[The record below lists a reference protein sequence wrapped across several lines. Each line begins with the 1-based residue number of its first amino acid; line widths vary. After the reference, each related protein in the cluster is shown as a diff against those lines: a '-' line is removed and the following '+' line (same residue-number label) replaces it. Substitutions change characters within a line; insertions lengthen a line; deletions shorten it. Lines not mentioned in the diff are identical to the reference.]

1 MAWNTLNDLNRAKP
15 RPPISMSSSDS
26 QVCPLYIGGKWVNL
40 TNKTASPVFNPSRG
54 SVIASVPLCGATE
67 VDLAVASAKAAFPA
81 WRDTPPNE
89 RAQVLFRAKILLD
102 DAFEELCLGISTE
115 HGKTLSEARGD
126 LRRGI
131 EVVEFACGVPTLL
144 MGECLENIARGIDC
158 HTDRH
163 PLGVVAGICPFNF
176 PALVP
181 MWMWPIAIACGNTF
195 ILKPSEKVPLTMQRV
210 VALLEKAGL
219 PPGVMNIVHG
229 GRECVDAI
237 LEHPDVR
244 AISFVGSTPVA
255 REIHRKGTS
264 HGKRVQ
270 AAGGAKNFII
280 LMPDA
285 DVERT
290 VEAVKDGA
298 FGCAGERCMAG
309 STAVAVGDAGE
320 KLLPAL
326 ADLVKSM
333 KVGPTDVRENQP
345 DMGAVISAE
354 HRTRVAGL
362 IDAGERA
369 GAKVLADGRP
379 THVEEAPEGFF
390 LGPTLIDYVEQSNPL
405 METEVFGPVLAVMRA
420 KSLDEAIALAN
431 RQSFGNGAAIFT
443 NSGKAA
449 REFRRRVS
457 AGMVGINVGVPAPL
471 AYFPFSGWNDS
482 FFGDLHIQGKEGVE
496 FYTQRKTT
504 TTRWFGYGDGEIW
517 AK

>member
-1 MAWNTLNDLNRAKP
+1 MSDQT
-15 RPPISMSSSDS
+15 PIE
-26 QVCPLYIGGKWVNL
+26 CRLYVGGKWSSPAGR
-40 TNKTASPVFNPSRG
+40 TSEPVFNPSRG
-54 SVIASVPLCGATE
+54 AVIASVPMCGAPE
-67 VDLAVASAKAAFPA
+67 VAAAVAAAAQAFPA

-89 RAQVLFRAKILLD
+89 RAQVLFRLKIMLEQ
-102 DAFEELCLGISTE
+102 AFDELCLGISIE

-131 EVVEFACGVPTLL
+131 EVVEYACGIPTLL
-144 MGECLENIARGIDC
+144 MGESLENIARGIDC

-195 ILKPSEKVPLTMQRV
+195 VLKPSEKVPLTMQRIV
-210 VALLEKAGL
+210 TLMEKAGL

-229 GRECVDAI
+229 GRECVDAL
-237 LEHPDVR
+237 LEHPDVK
-244 AISFVGSTPVA
+244 AVSFVGSTPVA
-255 REIHRKGTS
+255 REIHRKGVA

-285 DVERT
+285 DVDRT

-309 STAVAVGDAGE
+309 STAVAVGEAAE
-320 KLLPAL
+320 RLLPAL
-326 ADLVKSM
+326 ADLVASM
-333 KVGPTDVRENQP
+333 RVGPTDVRDTQP
-345 DMGAVISAE
+345 DMGAVISAG
-354 HRTRVAGL
+354 HRDRVARL
-362 IDAGERA
+362 IDEGESA
-369 GAKVLADGRP
+369 GAKVLTDGRALK
-379 THVEEAPEGFF
+379 VGDAPQGFF
-390 LGPTLIDYVEQSNPL
+390 LGPTVIDRVAPDNPL
-405 METEVFGPVLAVMRA
+405 MHTEVFGPVLAVMRA
-420 KSLDEAIALAN
+420 DTLDEAVAEAN
-431 RQSFGNGAAIFT
+431 KQAFGNGAAIFT

-457 AGMVGINVGVPAPL
+457 AGMVGINVAVPAPL
-471 AYFPFSGWNDS
+471 AYFPFTGWNDS
-482 FFGDLHIQGKEGVE
+482 FFGDLHIQGREGVE

-504 TTRWFGYGDGEIW
+504 TTRWFSFGDGEVW

>member
-1 MAWNTLNDLNRAKP
+1 
-15 RPPISMSSSDS
+15 MSAQET
-26 QVCPLYIGGKWVNL
+26 QVCPLYYGGKWI
-40 TNKTASPVFNPSRG
+40 TPDGKSGSSVFNPSRG
-54 SVIASVPLCGATE
+54 SVIASVPMCGAKE
-67 VDLAVASAKAAFPA
+67 VDLVVASAKAAFTD

-89 RAQVLFRAKILLD
+89 RAQVLFRAKIMLE
-102 DAFEELCLGISTE
+102 DAFEELCLGIATE

-131 EVVEFACGVPTLL
+131 EVVEYACGIPSLL
-144 MGECLENIARGIDC
+144 MGESLENIARGIDC

-181 MWMWPIAIACGNTF
+181 MWMWPLAIACGNTF
-195 ILKPSEKVPLTMQRV
+195 VLKPSEKVPLTMQRV
-210 VALLEKAGL
+210 VAILEKAGL

-237 LEHPDVR
+237 LEHPDVK

-255 REIHRKGTS
+255 RVIHRKGTS

-285 DVERT
+285 DVDRT

-320 KLLPAL
+320 RLLPAL
-326 ADLVKSM
+326 ADLVKAM
-333 KVGPTDVRENQP
+333 KVGPTDVRESQP

-354 HRTRVAGL
+354 HKSRVSGL
-362 IDAGERA
+362 IDAGEHG
-369 GAKVLADGRP
+369 GAKVLADGR
-379 THVEEAPEGFF
+379 TTKVDDAPEGFF
-390 LGPTLIDYVEQSNPL
+390 LGPTLIDHVDEKNPL

-420 KSLDEAIALAN
+420 KNLEDAIAAAN
-431 RQSFGNGAAIFT
+431 RQAFGNGAAIFT

-449 REFRRRVS
+449 REFRRNVS

-482 FFGDLHIQGKEGVE
+482 FFGDLHIQGKEAVE

-504 TTRWFGYGDGEIW
+504 TTRWFSFGDGEIW

>member
-1 MAWNTLNDLNRAKP
+1 MSESSA
-15 RPPISMSSSDS
+15 PI
-26 QVCPLYIGGKWVNL
+26 CPNFFDGKWV
-40 TNKTASPVFNPSRG
+40 TPSGKAVGQVFNPSRG
-54 SVIASVPLCGATE
+54 SVIALVPMCGAEE
-67 VDLAVASAKAAFPA
+67 VSAVVASAKAAFPD

-89 RAQVLFRAKILLD
+89 RAQVLFRAKSMLEE
-102 DAFEELCLGISTE
+102 AFEDLCLGISTE
-115 HGKTLSEARGD
+115 NGKTLSEARGD

-131 EVVEFACGVPTLL
+131 EVVEYACGIPTLL

-181 MWMWPIAIACGNTF
+181 MWMWPLAIACGNTF
-195 ILKPSEKVPLTMQRV
+195 VLKPSEKVPLTMQRI
-210 VALLEKAGL
+210 VAILEKAGL

-237 LEHPDVR
+237 LDHPDVK
-244 AISFVGSTPVA
+244 AVSFVGSTPVA
-255 REIHRKGTS
+255 REIHRRGTAN
-264 HGKRVQ
+264 GKRVQ

-285 DVERT
+285 ETERT
-290 VEAVKDGA
+290 IGAVKDGA

-309 STAVAVGDAGE
+309 STAVAVGEAGE
-320 KLLPAL
+320 KLLPTL
-326 ADLVKSM
+326 ADLVSSM
-333 KVGPTDVRENQP
+333 KVGTTDTLESQP
-345 DMGAVISAE
+345 DMGAVISAG
-354 HRTRVAGL
+354 HRAKVSSL
-362 IDAGERA
+362 LDAAEEG
-369 GAKVLADGRP
+369 GAKVLSDGRP
-379 THVEEAPEGFF
+379 AKVDEAPEGFF
-390 LGPTLIDYVEQSNPL
+390 LGPTLIDHVTESSPI
-405 METEVFGPVLAVMRA
+405 METEVFGPVLAVLRA
-420 KSLDEAIALAN
+420 KTLDDAIAMAN
-431 RQSFGNGAAIFT
+431 RQAFGNGAAIFT

-449 REFRRRVS
+449 REFRRKIS

-471 AYFPFSGWNDS
+471 AWFPFTGWNDS

-517 AK
+517 AT

>member
-1 MAWNTLNDLNRAKP
+1 MVA
-15 RPPISMSSSDS
+15 
-26 QVCPLYIGGKWVNL
+26 GKG
-40 TNKTASPVFNPSRG
+40 SGQVFNPSRG
-54 SVIASVPLCGATE
+54 SVIATVPMCGAAE
-67 VDLAVASAKAAFPA
+67 VDEVVAAAKAAFPG

-89 RAQVLFRAKILLD
+89 RAQVLFRLKILLE
-102 DAFEELCLGISTE
+102 DAFEDLCLGISTE

-131 EVVEFACGVPTLL
+131 EVVEFACGIPTLL
-144 MGECLENIARGIDC
+144 MGESLENIARGIDC

-195 ILKPSEKVPLTMQRV
+195 VLKPSEKVPLTMQRV
-210 VALLEKAGL
+210 AGLLETAGL
-219 PPGVMNIVHG
+219 PPGVLNIVHG
-229 GRECVDAI
+229 GRECVDAL
-237 LEHPDVR
+237 LEHPDIA

-255 REIHRKGTS
+255 REIHRKGS
-264 HGKRVQ
+264 QHGKRVQ
-270 AAGGAKNFII
+270 AAGGAKNFVI

-309 STAVAVGDAGE
+309 STAVAVGDAGD

-326 ADLVKSM
+326 ADLVGSM
-333 KVGPTDVRENQP
+333 KVGPTDVRESQP

-354 HRTRVAGL
+354 HRARVAGL
-362 IDAGERA
+362 VDTGERA
-369 GAKVLADGRP
+369 GGKVLADGRK
-379 THVEEAPEGFF
+379 TKVSDAPEGFF
-390 LGPTLIDYVEQSNPL
+390 LGPTVIDQVTEDNPL
-405 METEVFGPVLAVMRA
+405 MKTEVFGPVLAVLRA
-420 KSLDEAIALAN
+420 RTLEEAIAQAN
-431 RQSFGNGAAIFT
+431 RQAFGNGASIFT

-449 REFRRRVS
+449 REFRRNVS

-496 FYTQRKTT
+496 FFTKRKTT
-504 TTRWFGYGDGEIW
+504 TTRWFSSGDGEVW

>member
-1 MAWNTLNDLNRAKP
+1 MNSLETETCPIYLN
-15 RPPISMSSSDS
+15 
-26 QVCPLYIGGKWVNL
+26 GKWRQITGKEFSSVY
-40 TNKTASPVFNPSRG
+40 NPSRG
-54 SVIASVPLCGATE
+54 QVIAKVPMCGAAE
-67 VDLAVASAKAAFPA
+67 VNDVVESAQKAFPG

-89 RAQVLFRAKILLD
+89 RAQVLFRAKILLE
-102 DAFEELCLGISTE
+102 DAFEELCLGIATE

-131 EVVEFACGVPTLL
+131 EVVEFACGAPTLL
-144 MGECLENIARGIDC
+144 MGESLENIARGIDC

-195 ILKPSEKVPLTMQRV
+195 ILKPSEKVPLTMQRIV
-210 VALLEKAGL
+210 GILERAGL

-237 LEHPDVR
+237 LEHPGVE

-255 REIHRKGTS
+255 RAIHLKGTT

-285 DVERT
+285 DVDRT

-309 STAVAVGDAGE
+309 STAVAVGDAGA

-333 KVGPTDVRENQP
+333 KVGPTDVRETQP
-345 DMGAVISAE
+345 DMGAVISSE
-354 HRTRVAGL
+354 HKKRVSGL
-362 IDAGERA
+362 VDAGEHA

-379 THVEEAPEGFF
+379 TKVTDAPDGFY
-390 LGPTLIDYVEQSNPL
+390 LGPTLIDQVEESNPL
-405 METEVFGPVLAVMRA
+405 MTDEVFGPVLAVMRA
-420 KSLDEAIALAN
+420 KNLDEAIAQAN
-431 RQSFGNGAAIFT
+431 RQAFGNGAAIFT

-449 REFRRRVS
+449 REFRRNVS

-496 FYTQRKTT
+496 FYTQRKVT
-504 TTRWFGYGDGEIW
+504 TTRWFGFGDGEIW

>member
-1 MAWNTLNDLNRAKP
+1 
-15 RPPISMSSSDS
+15 MSHTES
-26 QVCPLYIGGKWVNL
+26 QVCPLYIGGKWVSPA
-40 TNKTASPVFNPSRG
+40 NKSGSLVFNPSRG
-54 SVIASVPLCGATE
+54 SVIASVPMCGAAE

-102 DAFEELCLGISTE
+102 DAFEELCLGIATE

-131 EVVEFACGVPTLL
+131 EVVEFACGIPTLL

-195 ILKPSEKVPLTMQRV
+195 LLKPSEKVPLTMQRV

-285 DVERT
+285 DVDCT

-298 FGCAGERCMAG
+298 YGCAGERCMAG

-326 ADLVKSM
+326 AERVKAM
-333 KVGPTDVRENQP
+333 KVGPTDVRDSQP

-354 HRTRVAGL
+354 HKARVSSL
-362 IDAGERA
+362 IDAGEHA
-369 GAKVLADGRP
+369 GAKVLADGR
-379 THVEEAPEGFF
+379 TTQVDDAPEGFF
-390 LGPTLIDYVEQSNPL
+390 LGPTLIDHVEPSNPL
-405 METEVFGPVLAVMRA
+405 MATEVFGPVLAVMRA
-420 KSLDEAIALAN
+420 KTLDEAIAVAN
-431 RQSFGNGAAIFT
+431 RQAFGNGAAIFT

-449 REFRRRVS
+449 REFRRNVS

-496 FYTQRKTT
+496 FYTQRKIT

>member
-1 MAWNTLNDLNRAKP
+1 MNALENP
-15 RPPISMSSSDS
+15 
-26 QVCPLYIGGKWVNL
+26 VCPLYISGKWLNI
-40 TNKTASPVFNPSRG
+40 TGKTGSPVFNPSRG
-54 SVIASVPLCGATE
+54 KVIATVPMCGAAE
-67 VDLAVASAKAAFPA
+67 VDAAVASAKAAFPA

-102 DAFEELCLGISTE
+102 DAFEELCLGIATE
-115 HGKTLSEARGD
+115 HGKTLSESRGD

-131 EVVEFACGVPTLL
+131 EVVEYACGIPSLL
-144 MGECLENIARGIDC
+144 MGESLENIARGIDC

-195 ILKPSEKVPLTMQRV
+195 LLKPSEKVPLTMQRI
-210 VALLEKAGL
+210 VALLEKAGM

-237 LEHPDVR
+237 LEHPDVK

-255 REIHRKGTS
+255 REIHRKGTL

-270 AAGGAKNFII
+270 AAGGAKNFIV

-285 DVERT
+285 DVART

-320 KLLPAL
+320 RLLPAL
-326 ADLVKSM
+326 ADLVKAM
-333 KVGPTDVRENQP
+333 KVGPTDVRESQP

-354 HRTRVAGL
+354 HKARVSGL
-362 IDAGERA
+362 IDAGERG
-369 GAKVLADGRP
+369 GAKVLADGRS
-379 THVEEAPEGFF
+379 TKVDEAPEGFF
-390 LGPTLIDYVEQSNPL
+390 LGPTLIDHVEETNPL

-420 KSLDEAIALAN
+420 KTLDDAIDSAN
-431 RQSFGNGAAIFT
+431 RQAFGNGAAIFT

-504 TTRWFGYGDGEIW
+504 TTRWFGFGDGEIW

>member
-1 MAWNTLNDLNRAKP
+1 MSTTLP
-15 RPPISMSSSDS
+15 TIGHF
-26 QVCPLYIGGKWVNL
+26 IGGRHI
-40 TNKTASPVFNPSRG
+40 TPSEGRASEVFNPA
-54 SVIASVPLCGATE
+54 VGAATARVALADE
-67 VDLAVASAKAAFPA
+67 AALEQAVAAAHAAFPA
-81 WRDTPPNE
+81 WAATSPLR
-89 RAQVLFRAKILLD
+89 RARIMFKYKELLEKNAD
-102 DAFEELCLGISTE
+102 RLARLITAE
-115 HGKTLSEARGD
+115 HGKVFTDAKGEVQ
-126 LRRGI
+126 RGI
-131 EVVEFACGVPTLL
+131 EVVEFACGIPQLL
-144 MGECLENIARGIDC
+144 KGEITEQVANGIDAW
-158 HTDRH
+158 TVRQ
-163 PLGVVAGICPFNF
+163 PLGVCAGITPFNF
-176 PALVP
+176 PVMVP
-181 MWMWPIAIACGNTF
+181 MWMFPMALACGNTF
-195 ILKPSEKVPLTMQRV
+195 ILKPSERDPSA
-210 VALLEKAGL
+210 ALLLAELLQEAGL
-219 PPGVMNIVHG
+219 PDGVFNVLQG
-229 GRECVDAI
+229 DKQAVDG
-237 LEHPDVR
+237 LLQHPKVK

-270 AAGGAKNFII
+270 AAGGAKNFIV

-320 KLLPAL
+320 RLLPAL

-333 KVGPTDVRENQP
+333 KTGPTDVRESQP

-354 HRTRVAGL
+354 HRSRVSGL

-369 GAKVLADGRP
+369 GAKILADGR
-379 THVEEAPEGFF
+379 TTRVDDAPEGFF
-390 LGPTLIDYVEQSNPL
+390 LGPTLIDQVDANNPL

-420 KSLDEAIALAN
+420 KSLDEAIAAAN
-431 RQSFGNGAAIFT
+431 RQAFGNGAAIFT

-449 REFRRRVS
+449 REFRRNVS

>member
-1 MAWNTLNDLNRAKP
+1 M
-15 RPPISMSSSDS
+15 SDS
-26 QVCPLYIGGKWVNL
+26 QAPVCPNYLGGKWV
-40 TNKTASPVFNPSRG
+40 TPSGKSSSQVFNPSRG
-54 SVIASVPLCGATE
+54 SVIATVPMCGQEE
-67 VDLAVASAKAAFPA
+67 VDDVVASAKEAFPD

-89 RAQVLFRAKILLD
+89 RAQILFRAKIMLE
-102 DAFEELCLGISTE
+102 DAFEELCLGIATE

-131 EVVEFACGVPTLL
+131 EVVEYACGIPTLL
-144 MGECLENIARGIDC
+144 MGESLENIARGIDC

-181 MWMWPIAIACGNTF
+181 MWMWPLAIACGNTF
-195 ILKPSEKVPLTMQRV
+195 VLKPSEKVPLTMQRIV
-210 VALLEKAGL
+210 GILEKAGL

-237 LEHPDVR
+237 LEHPDVK

-264 HGKRVQ
+264 FGKRVQ

-285 DVERT
+285 DTDRT
-290 VEAVKDGA
+290 VDAVKDGA

-326 ADLVKSM
+326 ADKVSAM
-333 KVGPTDVRENQP
+333 KVGTTDTLESQP

-354 HRTRVAGL
+354 HRAKVSGI
-362 IDAGERA
+362 IDAGEHG
-369 GAKVLADGRP
+369 GAKVLSDGRP
-379 THVEEAPEGFF
+379 TKVDEAPEGFF
-390 LGPTLIDYVEQSNPL
+390 LGPTLIDHVTESNPI
-405 METEVFGPVLAVMRA
+405 METEVFGPVLAVLRA
-420 KSLDEAIALAN
+420 KTLDDAIAMAN
-431 RQSFGNGAAIFT
+431 RQTFGNGAAIFT

-449 REFRRRVS
+449 REFRRKVS

-504 TTRWFGYGDGEIW
+504 TTRWFGFGDGEIW

>member
-1 MAWNTLNDLNRAKP
+1 
-15 RPPISMSSSDS
+15 MSSTADN
-26 QVCPLYIGGKWVNL
+26 CPIYLDGKWKEL
-40 TNKTASPVFNPSRG
+40 DHKSTTPVYNPSRG
-54 SVIASVPLCGATE
+54 AIIATVPMCGKEE
-67 VDLAVASAKAAFPA
+67 VDEVVASAKKAFPA
-81 WRDTPPNE
+81 WRNTPPNE
-89 RAQVLFRAKILLD
+89 RAQVLFRVKILLE
-102 DAFEELCLGISTE
+102 DAFEELCLGIATE

-144 MGECLENIARGIDC
+144 MGESLENIARGIDC

-237 LEHPDVR
+237 LEHPDIA

-285 DVERT
+285 DVDRT

-309 STAVAVGDAGE
+309 STAVAVGDAGK

-333 KVGPTDVRENQP
+333 KVGPTDSRDSQP

-354 HRTRVAGL
+354 HRAKVSGI
-362 IDAGERA
+362 IDSGERA

-379 THVEEAPEGFF
+379 TKVADAPDGFF
-390 LGPTLIDYVEQSNPL
+390 LGPTLIDEVEYGNSL
-405 METEVFGPVLAVMRA
+405 MEAEVFGPVLAVMRA
-420 KSLDEAIALAN
+420 KTLDEAIASAN

-449 REFRRRVS
+449 REFRRNVS

-504 TTRWFGYGDGEIW
+504 TTRWFSFGDGEIW

>member
-1 MAWNTLNDLNRAKP
+1 MSQSQA
-15 RPPISMSSSDS
+15 PI
-26 QVCPLYIGGKWVNL
+26 CPLYYNGKWV
-40 TNKTASPVFNPSRG
+40 TPAGKSGSSVFNPSRG
-54 SVIASVPLCGATE
+54 SVIASVPMCGAAE
-67 VDLAVASAKAAFPA
+67 VDQVVASAKAAFPD

-89 RAQVLFRAKILLD
+89 RTQVLFRAKSLLE
-102 DAFEELCLGISTE
+102 DAFEELCLGIATE
-115 HGKTLSEARGD
+115 HGKTLSESRGD

-131 EVVEFACGVPTLL
+131 EVVEYACGIPTLL
-144 MGECLENIARGIDC
+144 MGESLENIARGIDC

-195 ILKPSEKVPLTMQRV
+195 VLKPSEKVPLTMQRV

-237 LEHPDVR
+237 LEHPDVK

-285 DVERT
+285 DVDRT

-320 KLLPAL
+320 RLLPAL
-326 ADLVKSM
+326 ADRVKAM
-333 KVGPTDVRENQP
+333 KTGPTDVRESQP

-354 HRTRVAGL
+354 HKARVSGL
-362 IDAGERA
+362 IDAGERG
-369 GAKVLADGRP
+369 GAKVLADGRQ
-379 THVEEAPEGFF
+379 TKVADAPDGFF
-390 LGPTLIDYVEQSNPL
+390 LGPTLIDHVDETNAL
-405 METEVFGPVLAVMRA
+405 MESEVFGPVLAVMRA
-420 KSLDEAIALAN
+420 KNLEDAIATAN
-431 RQSFGNGAAIFT
+431 RQAFGNGAAIFT

-449 REFRRRVS
+449 REFRRNVS

>member
-1 MAWNTLNDLNRAKP
+1 MITSENPT
-15 RPPISMSSSDS
+15 
-26 QVCPLYIGGKWVNL
+26 CPLYFGGKWV
-40 TNKTASPVFNPSRG
+40 TPSGKTSSSVFNPSRG
-54 SVIASVPLCGATE
+54 TVIASVPMCGPAE
-67 VDLAVASAKAAFPA
+67 VDLVVAAAKAAFPD

-89 RAQVLFRAKILLD
+89 RAQVLFRVKILLE
-102 DAFEELCLGISTE
+102 DAFEELCLGIATE

-131 EVVEFACGVPTLL
+131 EVVEYACGIPSLL
-144 MGECLENIARGIDC
+144 MGESLENIARGIDC

-195 ILKPSEKVPLTMQRV
+195 VLKPSEKVPLTMQRV
-210 VALLEKAGL
+210 VTLLEKAGL

-237 LEHPDVR
+237 LEHPDVK

-255 REIHRKGTS
+255 REIHRKGTL

-285 DVERT
+285 DIERT

-326 ADLVKSM
+326 ADLVKAM
-333 KVGPTDVRENQP
+333 KTGPTDVRASQP

-354 HRTRVAGL
+354 HKVRVSGL
-362 IDAGERA
+362 IDAGERS
-369 GAKVLADGRP
+369 GAKVLADGRA
-379 THVEEAPEGFF
+379 TKVDDAPEGFF
-390 LGPTLIDYVEQSNPL
+390 LGPTLIDHVDETNPL

-420 KSLDEAIALAN
+420 KTLDAAIATAN
-431 RQSFGNGAAIFT
+431 RQAFGNGAAIFT

-449 REFRRRVS
+449 REFRRNVS
-457 AGMVGINVGVPAPL
+457 AGMIGINVGVPAPL

-504 TTRWFGYGDGEIW
+504 TTRWFSFGDGEIW

>member
-1 MAWNTLNDLNRAKP
+1 
-15 RPPISMSSSDS
+15 MSSPET
-26 QVCPLYIGGKWVNL
+26 QECPLYIGGKWIHP
-40 TNKTASPVFNPSRG
+40 TGKTGGSVFNPSRG
-54 SVIASVPLCGATE
+54 SVIASVPMCGAAE
-67 VDLAVASAKAAFPA
+67 VDLAVAAAKSAFPD

-89 RAQVLFRAKILLD
+89 RAQVLFRVKILLE
-102 DAFEELCLGISTE
+102 DAFEELCLGIATE

-131 EVVEFACGVPTLL
+131 EVVEYACGIPTLL
-144 MGECLENIARGIDC
+144 MGESLENIARGIDC

-195 ILKPSEKVPLTMQRV
+195 LLKPSEKVPLTMQRV

-237 LEHPDVR
+237 LEHPDVK

-285 DVERT
+285 DVGRT

-326 ADLVKSM
+326 ADVVKAM
-333 KVGPTDVRENQP
+333 KTGPTDVRDSQP

-354 HRTRVAGL
+354 HKARVSGL
-362 IDAGERA
+362 IDAGERG
-369 GAKVLADGRP
+369 GAKVLADGR
-379 THVEEAPEGFF
+379 TTKVDDAPEGFF
-390 LGPTLIDYVEQSNPL
+390 LGPTLIDHVGESNPL

-420 KSLDEAIALAN
+420 KTLDEAIATAN
-431 RQSFGNGAAIFT
+431 RQAFGNGAAIFT

-449 REFRRRVS
+449 REFRRNVS

-504 TTRWFGYGDGEIW
+504 TTRWFSFGDGEIW

>member
-1 MAWNTLNDLNRAKP
+1 
-15 RPPISMSSSDS
+15 MSAPDS
-26 QVCPLYIGGKWVNL
+26 EICPLYIGGKWVRME
-40 TNKTASPVFNPSRG
+40 TASSSSVFNPSRG
-54 SVIASVPLCGATE
+54 SVIATVPMCGTPE
-67 VDLAVASAKAAFPA
+67 VNAAVASAKAAFPD

-89 RAQVLFRAKILLD
+89 RAQVLFRVKILLE
-102 DAFEELCLGISTE
+102 DAFEDLCLGISTE

-131 EVVEFACGVPTLL
+131 EVVEYACGIPSLL
-144 MGECLENIARGIDC
+144 MGESLENIARGIDC

-195 ILKPSEKVPLTMQRV
+195 LLKPSEKVPLTMQRI
-210 VALLEKAGL
+210 VALLEKSGL

-229 GRECVDAI
+229 SRECVDSI
-237 LEHPDVR
+237 LEHPDVK

-270 AAGGAKNFII
+270 AAGGAKNFIV

-285 DVERT
+285 DVDRT

-309 STAVAVGDAGE
+309 STAVAVGEAGN

-326 ADLVKSM
+326 ADLVRGM
-333 KVGPTDVRENQP
+333 KVGPTDIRDSQP

-354 HRTRVAGL
+354 HKARVSGL
-362 IDAGERA
+362 VDAGERA
-369 GAKVLADGRP
+369 GGKILTDGRP
-379 THVEEAPEGFF
+379 TKVSDAPDGFF
-390 LGPTLIDYVEQSNPL
+390 LGPTVIDHVEETSPL

-420 KSLDEAIALAN
+420 KTLEDAIAMAN
-431 RQSFGNGAAIFT
+431 RQAFGNGAAIFT

-449 REFRRRVS
+449 REFRRNVS

-504 TTRWFGYGDGEIW
+504 TTRWFSFGDGEIW

>member
-1 MAWNTLNDLNRAKP
+1 MKP
-15 RPPISMSSSDS
+15 TVDQACPIY
-26 QVCPLYIGGKWVNL
+26 VGGKWKQVEGR
-40 TNKTASPVFNPSRG
+40 TGGPVFNPSRG
-54 SVIASVPLCGATE
+54 SVIATFPMCGPEE
-67 VDLAVASAKAAFPA
+67 VNEVVAAAKAAFPD

-89 RAQVLFRAKILLD
+89 RAQVLFRVKILLE
-102 DAFEELCLGISTE
+102 DAFEDLCLGISTE

-131 EVVEFACGVPTLL
+131 EVVEFACGIPTLL
-144 MGECLENIARGIDC
+144 MGESLENIARGIDC

-219 PPGVMNIVHG
+219 PPGVLNIVHG
-229 GRECVDAI
+229 GRECVDAL
-237 LEHPDVR
+237 LEHPDVA

-255 REIHRKGTS
+255 REIHRKGTL

-270 AAGGAKNFII
+270 AAGGAKNFIV

-285 DVERT
+285 DVDRT

-309 STAVAVGDAGE
+309 STAVAVGEAGE
-320 KLLPAL
+320 RLLPAL
-326 ADLVKSM
+326 AERVGAM
-333 KVGPTDVRENQP
+333 KVGPTDVRESQP

-354 HRTRVAGL
+354 HKARVSGL

-369 GAKVLADGRP
+369 GAKVLTDGRK
-379 THVEEAPEGFF
+379 TRVADAPDGYF
-390 LGPTLIDYVEQSNPL
+390 LGPTVIDQVAPDNPL
-405 METEVFGPVLAVMRA
+405 IATEVFGPVLAVLRA
-420 KSLDEAIALAN
+420 KTLDEAIAEAN
-431 RQSFGNGAAIFT
+431 KQAFGNGAAIFT

-449 REFRRRVS
+449 REFRRNVS

-496 FYTQRKTT
+496 FFTKRKTT
-504 TTRWFGYGDGEIW
+504 TTRWFSFGDGEIW